1 MVFFLENKYFLVND
15 VTKSIK
21 MTRKRLK
28 TAKDVFQSIRPGFTI
43 PVKTKAGKTLAH
55 CQRPY
60 RELYIEYNMSH
71 K

>member
-1 MVFFLENKYFLVND
+1 
-15 VTKSIK
+15 